1 MILLQLYKVLFIL
14 LFLQEL
20 LFEISVKGDNINTML
35 NCTFIKIDL
44 LMLYHVLYNDLG
56 NFSNSMS
63 IFMLLLSFCLLFQIL
78 FTLISININNKE
90 KNEEAQKKSSSKKGI
105 KEIYEG
111 MEEMNSNNETCS

>member
-1 MILLQLYKVLFIL
+1 MIL

-63 IFMLLLSFCLLFQIL
+63 IFVLLLSFCLLFLL

-90 KNEEAQKKSSSKKGI
+90 KNNGAQKKSS
-105 KEIYEG
+105 
-111 MEEMNSNNETCS
+111 